1 MKKRITM
8 VDAKKH
14 RDTKKAKKRKKN
26 KQPGITTGI
35 DLGDHTSAYHQLDG
49 DCNFVESGSV
59 RTTAEGF
66 KKQFAG
72 EPRMRIVMEA
82 GTHSAW
88 VAELLTQFG
97 HEVIVANPRAI
108 PLISN
113 STRKNDDADAELLA
127 RLGRVD
133 PKLLKPIKHRG
144 AEAREHMLLIRA
156 RAAIVEARTKLVNAV
171 RGLAKNMGERISS
184 FDTDQMTIEKL
195 AALPESMRHPL
206 TALAACCES
215 LTEQIKECDKRIE
228 QIAAQHY
235 PEVRYLT
242 QISGVGTLIALTF
255 ILTIDDPNRFA
266 KSRDVGC
273 YIGLRPK
280 QRESGESQPQLG
292 ISKEGD
298 AYLRKMLV
306 QAAHCV
312 MSRRAPETDLKRW
325 GAKLASRGGGNG
337 KKRALVAVARK
348 LGILMHRLWVDQ
360 AVYEPNRHN
369 QPIAKAA

>member
-1 MKKRITM
+1 MKKGIIM
-8 VDAKKH
+8 LDVKKR
-14 RDTKKAKKRKKN
+14 RDTKKAKKKK
-26 KQPGITTGI
+26 KQSGIVTGI
-35 DLGDHTSAYHQLDG
+35 DLGDQMSVYHQIDRDG
-49 DCNFVESGSV
+49 NFVESGSV
-59 RTTAEGF
+59 RTTREGL
-66 KKQFAG
+66 KKQFGG
-72 EPRMRIVMEA
+72 EPRMRIVIEV

-88 VAELLTQFG
+88 VSQLLSELG
-97 HEVIVANPRAI
+97 HEVIVANPRAV
-108 PLISN
+108 PLISD
-113 STRKNDDADAELLA
+113 SSRKNDSADAELLA

-133 PKLLKPIKHRG
+133 PKLLSPITHRG
-144 AEAREHMLLIRA
+144 PEARQHLLLIRA
-156 RAAIVEARTKLVNAV
+156 RAGIVEARTKLVNEV
-171 RGLAKNMGERISS
+171 RGLAKSMGERIPS
-184 FDTDQMTIEKL
+184 FDADQMTIEKL
-195 AALPESMRHPL
+195 TALPEPVRQPL
-206 TALAACCES
+206 AMLAASCAA
-215 LTEQIKECDKRIE
+215 LTGQIKECDKQIE
-228 QIAAQHY
+228 QIAAQQY

-280 QRESGESQPQLG
+280 QSESGESKPQLG

-312 MSRRAPETDLKRW
+312 MSQRGPETDLKRW
-325 GAKLASRGGGNG
+325 GTKLASRGGGNG

-360 AVYEPNRHN
+360 AVYEPNRHS
-369 QPIAKAA
+369 QPVAKAA

>member
-8 VDAKKH
+8 VDAKK
-14 RDTKKAKKRKKN
+14 RRETKKANKKRNN
-26 KQPGITTGI
+26 KQAGITTGI
-35 DLGDHTSAYHQLDG
+35 DLGDHSSAYHQIDRE
-49 DCNFVESGSV
+49 CNFVESGSV
-59 RTTAEGF
+59 RTTREGF
-66 KKQFAG
+66 TKQFAG
-72 EPRMRIVMEA
+72 EPRMRIVIEA

-88 VAELLTQFG
+88 VAELLTELG
-97 HEVIVANPRAI
+97 HEVIVANSRAI
-108 PLISN
+108 PLISD

-133 PKLLKPIKHRG
+133 PALLKPIKHRG
-144 AEAREHMLLIRA
+144 PQARQHILLIRV
-156 RAAIVEARTKLVNAV
+156 RAGIVEARTKLVNEV
-171 RGLAKNMGERISS
+171 RGLVKNMGERIGS
-184 FDTDQMTIEKL
+184 FDADQMTIEKL
-195 AALPESMRHPL
+195 AALPESVRQPL

-215 LTEQIKECDKRIE
+215 LTEQIKDCDKQIE
-228 QIAAQHY
+228 QIAAQQY

-280 QRESGESQPQLG
+280 QCESGESKPQLG

-312 MSRRAPETDLKRW
+312 MSRRGPETDLKRW
-325 GAKLASRGGGNG
+325 GTKLASRGGGNG

-360 AVYEPNRHN
+360 AVYEPTRHTR
-369 QPIAKAA
+369 PIAKAA